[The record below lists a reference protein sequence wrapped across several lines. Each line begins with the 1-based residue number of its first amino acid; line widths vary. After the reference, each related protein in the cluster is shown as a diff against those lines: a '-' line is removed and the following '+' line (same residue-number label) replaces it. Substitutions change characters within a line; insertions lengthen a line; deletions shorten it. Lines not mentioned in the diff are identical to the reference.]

1 MVRAGAPDP
10 KGDTGCADYG
20 ENYPENM
27 VLPDPWIPP
36 TTTCAISGP
45 RNIVE
50 FLYSDQCSFR
60 TDVSKYN
67 LPEGDTGLP
76 VNLTND
82 MFVTRLNTEEQNRI
96 SVLDKQI
103 SPSQVLLKVIPWNI
117 GTERPSTR
125 EISQASNQPVIPFFR
140 LQKNIEVVVPTTEMP
155 ESCLWEIFR
164 LIPMKFCTVNAAL
177 DLIESVSTPI
187 LMLNTLQNDQTLF
200 LSRGCRW
207 KGAAVSSNI
216 VGTVTIILEIRGRD
230 EQGNSQ
236 SISTMSLLCVSQSTR
251 YPDPV
256 DAAVLAQLGGADGIT
271 VHPREDRRH
280 IGTGMSSC

>member
-1 MVRAGAPDP
+1 MWVKGQERLIRKVIQDVRI
-10 KGDTGCADYG
+10 TV

-60 TDVSKYN
+60 IDVSKYN

-103 SPSQVLLKVIPWNI
+103 SPSQVLLKVIPEYRY
-117 GTERPSTR
+117 GTSEH
-125 EISQASNQPVIPFFR
+125 AGNQSGVEP
-140 LQKNIEVVVPTTEMP
+140 
-155 ESCLWEIFR
+155 
-164 LIPMKFCTVNAAL
+164 AGH
-177 DLIESVSTPI
+177 SVFPPA
-187 LMLNTLQNDQTLF
+187 
-200 LSRGCRW
+200 
-207 KGAAVSSNI
+207 K
-216 VGTVTIILEIRGRD
+216 E
-230 EQGNSQ
+230 
-236 SISTMSLLCVSQSTR
+236 
-251 YPDPV
+251 Y
-256 DAAVLAQLGGADGIT
+256 
-271 VHPREDRRH
+271 
-280 IGTGMSSC
+280 

>member
-1 MVRAGAPDP
+1 MWVKGQERLIRKVIQDVRI
-10 KGDTGCADYG
+10 TV

-60 TDVSKYN
+60 IDVSKYN

-140 LQKNIEVVVPTTEMP
+140 LQKNIEVVVPTTGELP
-155 ESCLWEIFR
+155 EGLSLGDIQVDPHEILVTGKR
-164 LIPMKFCTVNAAL
+164 AAL

-200 LSRGCRW
+200 LSLGRLPVEGVQP
-207 KGAAVSSNI
+207 VSSNI
-216 VGTVTIILEIRGRD
+216 RGVTVTI
-230 EQGNSQ
+230 N
-236 SISTMSLLCVSQSTR
+236 TR
-251 YPDPV
+251 N
-256 DAAVLAQLGGADGIT
+256 T
-271 VHPREDRRH
+271 RKR
-280 IGTGMSSC
+280 